1 MHSTTFSLRLNGS
14 FNQESRESTNM
25 TIFTFRNVFIQRLT
39 LWGFLIMVGFISS
52 MPQGLAATAHPL
64 KATTPF
70 SESSTEDTSLGLTH
84 VQRKKSAR
92 FKKGRGK
99 QATPSNTNTPR
110 PTSEDANTLKIE
122 SKTVE
127 YDETKGVYIAKGDVT
142 VTAPSEKTSMSG
154 DLMIYDPTKNMVYA
168 KGHVVIRR
176 DGQEIKGEV
185 AKINLS
191 KESILI
197 KNPYTTLNA
206 VALKAREGYSDE
218 TFVHLKRGVA
228 LIAPSPQASYKMVT
242 EQQNVGI
249 ISAPELGA
257 ITGANNAENLA
268 PEPFG
273 RLNSTAHGKQLAPQ
287 SLGGVLAQGL
297 GQSTNASPSVEVLDL
312 HTPETPNLITQWR
325 LQLAGED
332 LSSNLEEAY
341 NPYTGVSSWTDEE
354 ASFSSLEAEQDETQP
369 MATEAQEAMLA
380 AFPYEPPSTGKKLT
394 FYTPKLT
401 AQRVNDHYLEI
412 TAKTPRARVGKFPV
426 MALPLMK
433 MGLNQITGQKQ
444 ILFPAQG
451 SDQNLG
457 GIYIGPSLSA
467 TIGREGL
474 FRLSPALS
482 YGNSGRRYDGGRR
495 LERVSGAGFVLEG
508 LYRDPR
514 TQIKAGYGTL
524 TNQFVVNAVSRPFLK
539 RQPNLQFRAT
549 KNEMYGVSDYISFI
563 PERPTWSLQVQ
574 DEWQTS
580 QLLPYLTVSS
590 HIGAGV
596 FKDDFFPNNRSI
608 FFVSP
613 STPSP
618 QTEGRARVAFAVQPT
633 VPLIQI
639 PKVLAFN
646 VFGQVI
652 SNVYTTGDTY
662 TLLQG
667 GPTLSVNIKD
677 RLFSK
682 AIYTASYMG
691 GSTPFVFD
699 KYFLGG
705 SGLTLVNA
713 IRLSKHVTIGASQM
727 MNLSQ
732 NNARSDLLVGNM
744 VFLSVGPQD
753 IKFNLQLDFIRRN
766 VSFNINYFP
775 GKDPLPIYFDQFQGH
790 Q

>member
-1 MHSTTFSLRLNGS
+1 MLLRDTASSLS
-14 FNQESRESTNM
+14 HIVISRWAKACRTE
-25 TIFTFRNVFIQRLT
+25 QRLKLLGWIGVLLVLT
-39 LWGFLIMVGFISS
+39 
-52 MPQGLAATAHPL
+52 PQAFALSPNTQ
-64 KATTPF
+64 
-70 SESSTEDTSLGLTH
+70 EDASLGMVH
-84 VQRKKSAR
+84 
-92 FKKGRGK
+92 
-99 QATPSNTNTPR
+99 ATPKRRLFTRRRVKNKPVSPVQKPIDSASTQ
-110 PTSEDANTLKIE
+110 SDKTLRIE
-122 SKTVE
+122 SKTVT

-142 VTAPSEKTSMSG
+142 VTAPSENTSMSG
-154 DLMIYDPTKNMVYA
+154 DTMIYDPQKNMVFA

-176 DGQEIKGEV
+176 SGQEIKGEV

-191 KESILI
+191 QESILI
-197 KNPYTTLNA
+197 KAPYTTLNA

-218 TFVHLKRGVA
+218 TLILLKKGVA
-228 LIAPSPQASYKMVT
+228 LVAPTEQASYNMVT
-242 EQQNVGI
+242 EQQSVGI

-273 RLNSTAHGKQLAPQ
+273 RLQNQVQGKNLAPTG
-287 SLGGVLAQGL
+287 LGGVLVQGL
-297 GQSTNASPSVEVLDL
+297 TQKTDAPSVEVLDL
-312 HTPETPNLITQWR
+312 HTPETPNLVTQWR
-325 LQLAGED
+325 LQLAGD
-332 LSSNLEEAY
+332 SLSEVAEESY
-341 NPYTGVSSWTDEE
+341 DPYTGVHSWDEE
-354 ASFSSLEAEQDETQP
+354 ASSLGDTTGMDDAVDESRTLS
-369 MATEAQEAMLA
+369 MSEKEAMLQA
-380 AFPYEPPSTGKKLT
+380 YPYEPPTSGRQLS

-401 AQRVNDHYLEI
+401 AHKVNDHYIEL
-412 TAKTPRARVGKFPV
+412 TAKTPRARLGRFPV
-426 MALPLMK
+426 FALPMMK
-433 MGLNQITGQKQ
+433 MGINQVTGQKQ

-457 GIYIGPSLSA
+457 GIYVGPALSF
-467 TIGREGL
+467 TVGREGL

-508 LYRDPR
+508 TYRDR
-514 TQIKAGYGTL
+514 RNQVKAGFGTL
-524 TNQFVVNAVSRPFLK
+524 TNQFVLNAVSRPFLK

-549 KNEMYGVSDYISFI
+549 VNEMYGVSDYISFI
-563 PERPTWSLQVQ
+563 PERPAWSLQLQ
-574 DEWQTS
+574 DEWQKS
-580 QLLPYLTVSS
+580 NVIPYMTVSS
-590 HIGAGV
+590 HVGVGV

-639 PKVLAFN
+639 PKLLAFN

-713 IRLSKHVTIGASQM
+713 LRLSKYVTVGASQM

-744 VFLSVGPQD
+744 VFVSFGPKD

-766 VSFNINYFP
+766 ASFNVNYYP
-775 GKDPLPIYFDQFQGH
+775 GKDPLPIYFEQFEGH